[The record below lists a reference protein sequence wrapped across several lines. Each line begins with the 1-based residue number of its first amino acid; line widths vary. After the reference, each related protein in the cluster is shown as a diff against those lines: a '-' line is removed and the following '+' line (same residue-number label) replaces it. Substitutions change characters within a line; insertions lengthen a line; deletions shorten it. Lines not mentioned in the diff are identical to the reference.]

1 MLKDF
6 KNFTKEITINR
17 SCPICSCTGNT
28 FLFEQNFG
36 NKAIAL
42 MEKYN
47 VVVCKDCGFCYANNI
62 PSQKEFN
69 NYYAEMSK
77 YEFDYKAGLVSD
89 EYLDHFNKMS
99 RFLIPYIKEKNEKIL
114 DIGCST
120 GALLS
125 ILKSH
130 GYSNLLGIDPS
141 PSCVETVKQLYNIE
155 AVANTISSFKSDKNF
170 DVIILSAVLEHF
182 VDFTDAMQKI
192 RSLLNDEG
200 LLFIEIPDAERFDS
214 YIYTPFQQFSIE
226 HINYFSQYS
235 VKNLLI
241 KFSFEI
247 IEIQKNENRINQ
259 NIDPNILVLSR
270 KSNKNNFEITRDDVC
285 ELKLNNYISESYK
298 MDIKLKKIIQE
309 KLSNKNKIIIWGV
322 GTHTQRLIGSGLDCS
337 KILFFVDSNTNYKGK
352 MINGIEVKL
361 PDEIKENIPIL
372 VSTYSYQ
379 DEVVRQIKDELKLTN
394 EIIQLY

>member
-1 MLKDF
+1 
-6 KNFTKEITINR
+6 
-17 SCPICSCTGNT
+17 
-28 FLFEQNFG
+28 
-36 NKAIAL
+36 
-42 MEKYN
+42 
-47 VVVCKDCGFCYANNI
+47 
-62 PSQKEFN
+62 
-69 NYYAEMSK
+69 
-77 YEFDYKAGLVSD
+77 
-89 EYLDHFNKMS
+89 
-99 RFLIPYIKEKNEKIL
+99 
-114 DIGCST
+114 
-120 GALLS
+120 
-125 ILKSH
+125 
-130 GYSNLLGIDPS
+130 
-141 PSCVETVKQLYNIE
+141 
-155 AVANTISSFKSDKNF
+155 
-170 DVIILSAVLEHF
+170 
-182 VDFTDAMQKI
+182 
-192 RSLLNDEG
+192 
-200 LLFIEIPDAERFDS
+200 
-214 YIYTPFQQFSIE
+214 
-226 HINYFSQYS
+226 
-235 VKNLLI
+235 LLI

>member
-1 MLKDF
+1 
-6 KNFTKEITINR
+6 
-17 SCPICSCTGNT
+17 
-28 FLFEQNFG
+28 
-36 NKAIAL
+36 

-47 VVVCKDCGFCYANNI
+47 VVACNDCGFCYANNI

-99 RFLIPYIKEKNEKIL
+99 KLLIPYLKEKNEKIL

-141 PSCVETVKQLYNIE
+141 PSCVETVKQLYNIQAE
-155 AVANTISSFKSDKNF
+155 VNTISGFKWNQKF

-182 VDFTDAMQKI
+182 VDFTDAMHKI
-192 RSLLNDEG
+192 RSLLNDGG

-235 VKNLLI
+235 IKNLLT

-259 NIDPNILVLSR
+259 NIDPDILVLSR

-285 ELKLNNYISESYK
+285 ELRLKNYISESYK

-379 DEVVRQIKDELKLTN
+379 NEIVGQIKDELKLN
-394 EIIQLY
+394 NKIIKLY

>member
-1 MLKDF
+1 
-6 KNFTKEITINR
+6 
-17 SCPICSCTGNT
+17 
-28 FLFEQNFG
+28 
-36 NKAIAL
+36 
-42 MEKYN
+42 
-47 VVVCKDCGFCYANNI
+47 
-62 PSQKEFN
+62 
-69 NYYAEMSK
+69 
-77 YEFDYKAGLVSD
+77 
-89 EYLDHFNKMS
+89 
-99 RFLIPYIKEKNEKIL
+99 
-114 DIGCST
+114 
-120 GALLS
+120 
-125 ILKSH
+125 
-130 GYSNLLGIDPS
+130 
-141 PSCVETVKQLYNIE
+141 
-155 AVANTISSFKSDKNF
+155 
-170 DVIILSAVLEHF
+170 
-182 VDFTDAMQKI
+182 MQKI

-235 VKNLLI
+235 VKNLLA

-259 NIDPNILVLSR
+259 NIDPDILVLSR

-285 ELKLNNYISESYK
+285 ELRLKNYISESYK